1 MADGIIDRT
10 GKRSAQGAQADYQ
23 TAVRNHAAFA
33 ELEAFGRRLRASPL
47 DAHGLRVFLA
57 SSAEFFREVPG
68 GILGLALRITDE
80 QIERNRFGAVRAGAS
95 VLTAAVDEYGLGH
108 DDTAGRTHH
117 ELFEAMVIDLGVA
130 LTELDDAA
138 HIVPAARELAA
149 VTAEYYRRKP
159 VPVAAGFHF
168 ASEITS
174 DHEFKLCFDG
184 LAAHAGA
191 YGMAEQPRD
200 QAFGFYFVHTVVE
213 PEHGASSARALGYYD
228 QNAAGQAAI
237 LAGINAFMD
246 AYGAFWYELNLAV
259 TR

>member
-1 MADGIIDRT
+1 MADGITDRAV
-10 GKRSAQGAQADYQ
+10 KDSAESVQADY
-23 TAVRNHAAFA
+23 RNAIRDHAAFTA
-33 ELEAFGRRLRASPL
+33 LETFGERLRANPL

-57 SSAEFFREVPG
+57 SSAEFFREIPG
-68 GILGLALRITDE
+68 GILALALRITDE
-80 QIERNRFGAVRAGAS
+80 QIEGNRFGAVRAGAS

-108 DDTAGRTHH
+108 ADAAGRTHH
-117 ELFEAMVIDLGVA
+117 ELFEAMVIDLGVSLA
-130 LTELDDAA
+130 ELDDAA
-138 HIVPAARELAA
+138 YVVPAARELAVA
-149 VTAEYYRRKP
+149 TAEYYRRAP

-174 DHEFKLCFDG
+174 EHEFRLCFDG

-191 YGMAEQPRD
+191 YGMAERPRD

-213 PEHGASSARALGYYD
+213 PEHGASSARALAYYD
-228 QNAAGQAAI
+228 KSAAGQAAI

-246 AYGAFWYELNLAV
+246 AYGAFWSELHEAV